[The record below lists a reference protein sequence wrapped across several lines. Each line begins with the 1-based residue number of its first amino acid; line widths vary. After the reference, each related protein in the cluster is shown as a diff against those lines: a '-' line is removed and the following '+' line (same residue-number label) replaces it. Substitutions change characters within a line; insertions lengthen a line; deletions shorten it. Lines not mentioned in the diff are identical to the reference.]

1 MNIRIT
7 DEQMLVFD
15 IAKFEDPV
23 ENMVIGRQGDGY
35 QKTADVKL
43 LAEGVP
49 YDLTQTA
56 VIGFRGIKPDDSVVV
71 DFDHGKIT
79 DAANGTFT
87 YSFPS
92 GCFSVVGDYKDAF
105 FTVTGYDGT
114 VDSTNH
120 FQIKVIEN
128 LVDQTVVTGDYIGPI
143 DKVIDYGKKKI
154 NDVSETLDNLVT
166 STKKTIDE
174 LIATST
180 EKIDTFI

>member
-1 MNIRIT
+1 MNIRVT

-15 IAKFEDPV
+15 IAKFKDPV
-23 ENMVIGRQGDGY
+23 INMVIGRQGDSY
-35 QKTADVKL
+35 QKTTDVQL
-43 LAEGVP
+43 LAEGIP
-49 YDLTQTA
+49 YDLTKTA
-56 VIGFRGIKPDDSVVV
+56 VIGFKAVKPDKSVIA

-79 DAANGTFT
+79 DAANGKFT

-92 GCFSVVGDYKDAF
+92 GCFSVEGDYVNAY
-105 FTVTGYDGT
+105 FTITGYDGT
-114 VDSTNH
+114 VDSTNN
-120 FQIKVIEN
+120 FQIKVIKN
-128 LVDQTVVTGDYIGPI
+128 LVDQTIVTGDYVGPI
-143 DKVIDYGKKKI
+143 DQIIDYGKKKI